1 MSCIYPLRLPTEN
14 PLVTL
19 TNPKPHLWVIELHN
33 GQDSRLTTTLVNKGL
48 RPGLDFVEKHWRE
61 RWRKAWDAGD
71 KEGGRG
77 ALIIVGRLDQDKFF
91 SNGLDYENAR
101 NDPNFFPETFNPLLA
116 RLLLF
121 PIPTVAAINGHCF
134 AGGFMLSLACD
145 YRVMT
150 DGSKRNAWLC
160 MNEIHFGAVWPLSFT
175 AILNT
180 KVSNNALQR
189 KIALEG
195 HRFVPSE
202 AHSLG
207 IIDHLVT
214 GSTAAVL
221 AKAQDV
227 ADQISI
233 SASTGVW
240 GLIKADLF
248 RSTVEDIRKQPRILN
263 SIIEDDAAKAR
274 L

>member
-1 MSCIYPLRLPTEN
+1 MRSVPRFC
-14 PLVTL
+14 
-19 TNPKPHLWVIELHN
+19 
-33 GQDSRLTTTLVNKGL
+33 
-48 RPGLDFVEKHWRE
+48 FV
-61 RWRKAWDAGD
+61 
-71 KEGGRG
+71 KECTQSP
-77 ALIIVGRLDQDKFF
+77 VQ
-91 SNGLDYENAR
+91 
-101 NDPNFFPETFNPLLA
+101 
-116 RLLLF
+116 
-121 PIPTVAAINGHCF
+121 
-134 AGGFMLSLACD
+134 
-145 YRVMT
+145 
-150 DGSKRNAWLC
+150 
-160 MNEIHFGAVWPLSFT
+160 IHFGAVWPLSFT
-175 AILNT
+175 VILNT

-240 GLIKADLF
+240 GLIKV
-248 RSTVEDIRKQPRILN
+248 RN
-263 SIIEDDAAKAR
+263 
-274 L
+274 